1 MGKRSTVYK
10 LPPKVREQLEQIL
23 IESNFTGYTELREWC
38 LEQGFDI
45 SRSAL
50 NRFGQDFE
58 AQVSAIKLST
68 DQARAIVAA
77 SPDDDNTVNDALIR
91 LVQKD
96 LFELLIELTPGER
109 GKLNLPKIAKAIAD
123 LGRASVQQK
132 KYAAEVRKRAQA
144 AADEIGKVA
153 TRGGLTDETVD
164 LIKRRIL
171 QIGN

>member
-23 IESNFTGYTELREWC
+23 IESNFTGYTELRDWC
-38 LEQGFDI
+38 LEQGFEI

-132 KYAAEVRKRAQA
+132 KYAAEVRKRAQVA
-144 AADEIGKVA
+144 AEEIGKVA